1 MILFVGCSY
10 TWGAGLQF
18 EYLSKERGW
27 TSDEINAI
35 NPPKS
40 HLEHLDYKCDEYR
53 KKHHF
58 PNLVAKKMNMAYGLG
73 KLGNG
78 GNNYEIAKIVE
89 HAAMELSGSEPIELV
104 VIQFTDWTRSC
115 PEIYNRADSDGT
127 DNIDFLSNDHIK
139 KIITTQIDEINF
151 GCKQHLKSNWIGW
164 SWRNDLAQVLKTKY
178 PKNFLPLY
186 HKGKEYDSMEELIVV
201 GVDWRFDDSSF
212 QHKDNLRICDVIQGV
227 DDTHLSSTGHKVIA
241 NSIIRRLK

>member
-1 MILFVGCSY
+1 MILFVGCSF

-18 EYLSKERGW
+18 EYLSKKRGW

-53 KKHHF
+53 KKYHY

-78 GNNYEIAKIVE
+78 GNNYEIAKILE
-89 HAAMELSGSEPIELV
+89 HTAMELSGAEPIELV

-115 PEIYNRADSDGT
+115 PEIYNRAASDGT
-127 DNIDFLSNDHIK
+127 DNTDFLSNDHIK
-139 KIITTQIDEINF
+139 RIISTQIDKINF
-151 GCKQHLKSNWIGW
+151 GCEQHLKSKWIGW

-178 PKNFLPLY
+178 PKNFIPLY
-186 HKGKEYDSMEELIVV
+186 HKGKEYDSMEELVVV

-212 QHKDNLRICDVIQGV
+212 QDKDNLRICDVIQGV

-241 NSIIRRLK
+241 DSIIRRLK

>member
-1 MILFVGCSY
+1 MILFVGCSF

-18 EYLSKERGW
+18 EYLSKKRGW

-53 KKHHF
+53 KKHHY
-58 PNLVAKKMNMAYGLG
+58 PNLVAKEMNMGYGMG

-78 GNNYEIAKIVE
+78 GNNYEIGKIL
-89 HAAMELSGSEPIELV
+89 HHTSTELAGEDAIELV

-115 PEIYNRADSDGT
+115 PEITHRADYGGT
-127 DNIDFLSNDHIK
+127 DNIDFLSNNHIR
-139 KIITTQIDEINF
+139 KIITTQIDNINV
-151 GCKQHLKSNWIGW
+151 GCERLKSKWIGW
-164 SWRNDLAQVLKTKY
+164 SWRNDFAQILKTKN
-178 PKNFLPLY
+178 PQNFIPLY

-201 GVDWRFDDSSF
+201 DGDWRFDDFSF
-212 QHKDNLRICDVIQGV
+212 QHKDKLRICDVIQGV

>member
-1 MILFVGCSY
+1 MILFVGCSF

-18 EYLSKERGW
+18 EYLSKKRGW

-53 KKHHF
+53 KKYHY

-78 GNNYEIAKIVE
+78 GNNYEIGKILR
-89 HAAMELSGSEPIELV
+89 HTSTELAGEDAIELV

-115 PEIYNRADSDGT
+115 PEIYDRADSDGT
-127 DNIDFLSNDHIK
+127 DNTDFLSNDHIK
-139 KIITTQIDEINF
+139 KIITTQIDNINF
-151 GCKQHLKSNWIGW
+151 SCEQHLKSKWIGW
-164 SWRNDLAQVLKTKY
+164 SWKDDLAQVLKTKF
-178 PKNFLPLY
+178 PKNYMPLY
-186 HKGKEYDSMEELIVV
+186 HKGKEYDSMEELVV
-201 GVDWRFDDSSF
+201 VDGQWRFDDYSF
-212 QHKDNLRICDVIQGV
+212 QHKDKLRICDVIKGV
-227 DDTHLSSTGHKVIA
+227 DDPHLSSTGHKVIA
-241 NSIIRRLK
+241 KSIIRRLK

>member
-58 PNLVAKKMNMAYGLG
+58 ANLVAKKMNMAYGLG

-78 GNNYEIAKIVE
+78 GNNYEIAKILD
-89 HAAMELSGSEPIELV
+89 HTAMELSGAEPIELV

-127 DNIDFLSNDHIK
+127 DNTDFLSNDHIK
-139 KIITTQIDEINF
+139 RIISTQIDEINF
-151 GCKQHLKSNWIGW
+151 GCKQHLKSKWIGW
-164 SWRNDLAQVLKTKY
+164 SWRNDLAQILKTKY
-178 PKNFLPLY
+178 PNNFIPLY

-241 NSIIRRLK
+241 DSIIRRLK

>member
-1 MILFVGCSY
+1 MILFVGCSF

-18 EYLSKERGW
+18 EYLSKKRGW

-53 KKHHF
+53 KKYHY

-78 GNNYEIAKIVE
+78 SNNYEIGKIL
-89 HAAMELSGSEPIELV
+89 HHTSTELAGEDAIELV

-127 DNIDFLSNDHIK
+127 DNTDFLSNDHIRR
-139 KIITTQIDEINF
+139 IITTQIDNINF
-151 GCKQHLKSNWIGW
+151 GCEQDLKCKWIGW

-178 PKNFLPLY
+178 PKNFIPLY
-186 HKGKEYDSMEELIVV
+186 HKGKEYDSMEELVVV

-227 DDTHLSSTGHKVIA
+227 KDTHLSSTGHKVIA
-241 NSIIRRLK
+241 NSIVRRLK

>member
-1 MILFVGCSY
+1 MILFVGCSF

-18 EYLSKERGW
+18 EYLSKKRGW

-53 KKHHF
+53 KKHHY
-58 PNLVAKKMNMAYGLG
+58 PNLVAKEMNMGYVMG

-78 GNNYEIAKIVE
+78 GTNYEFPKILKHVAE
-89 HAAMELSGSEPIELV
+89 DGAGAEPIKLV

-115 PEIYNRADSDGT
+115 PEIYNRTDSDGT
-127 DNIDFLSNDHIK
+127 DNTDFLSNDHIRR
-139 KIITTQIDEINF
+139 IITTQIDNINF
-151 GCKQHLKSNWIGW
+151 GCEQHLKSKWIAW

-178 PKNFLPLY
+178 PKNFVPLY
-186 HKGKEYDSMEELIVV
+186 HKGKEYDSMDELIVV
-201 GVDWRFDDSSF
+201 DGNWRFDDSSF
-212 QHKDNLRICDVIQGV
+212 QHKDKLRICDVIKGV

-241 NSIIRRLK
+241 KSIIRRLK

>member
-53 KKHHF
+53 KKYHY

-78 GNNYEIAKIVE
+78 GNNYEIAKILE
-89 HAAMELSGSEPIELV
+89 HTAMELSGAEPIELV

-115 PEIYNRADSDGT
+115 PEIYNRAASDGT
-127 DNIDFLSNDHIK
+127 DNTDFLSNDHIK
-139 KIITTQIDEINF
+139 RIISTQIDKINF
-151 GCKQHLKSNWIGW
+151 GCEQHLKSKWIGW

-178 PKNFLPLY
+178 PKNFIPLY
-186 HKGKEYDSMEELIVV
+186 HKGKEYDSMEELVVV

-212 QHKDNLRICDVIQGV
+212 QDKDNLRICDVIQGV

-241 NSIIRRLK
+241 NSIVRRLK

>member
-1 MILFVGCSY
+1 MILFVGCSF

-18 EYLSKERGW
+18 EYLSKKRGW

-53 KKHHF
+53 KKYHY

-78 GNNYEIAKIVE
+78 GNNYEIAKILE
-89 HAAMELSGSEPIELV
+89 HTAMELSGAEPIELV

-115 PEIYNRADSDGT
+115 PEIYNRAASDGT
-127 DNIDFLSNDHIK
+127 DNTDFLSNDHIK
-139 KIITTQIDEINF
+139 RIISTQIDKINF
-151 GCKQHLKSNWIGW
+151 GCEQHLKSKWIGW

-178 PKNFLPLY
+178 PKNFIPLY
-186 HKGKEYDSMEELIVV
+186 HKGKEYDSMEELVVV

-212 QHKDNLRICDVIQGV
+212 QDKDNLRICDVIQGV

-241 NSIIRRLK
+241 NSIVRRLK

>member
-1 MILFVGCSY
+1 MILFVGCSF

-18 EYLSKERGW
+18 EYLSKKRGW

-53 KKHHF
+53 KKYHY

-78 GNNYEIAKIVE
+78 SNNYEIGKILK
-89 HAAMELSGSEPIELV
+89 HTSTELAGEDAIELV
-104 VIQFTDWTRSC
+104 VIQFTNWTRSC
-115 PEIYNRADSDGT
+115 PEIFNRADSDGT
-127 DNIDFLSNDHIK
+127 DNRDFLSNDHIR
-139 KIITTQIDEINF
+139 KIITTQIDNINF
-151 GCKQHLKSNWIGW
+151 GCEQHLKCRWIGF
-164 SWRNDLAQVLKTKY
+164 SWKNDLAQVLKTKN
-178 PKNFLPLY
+178 PQNFIPLY

-241 NSIIRRLK
+241 NSIVRRLK